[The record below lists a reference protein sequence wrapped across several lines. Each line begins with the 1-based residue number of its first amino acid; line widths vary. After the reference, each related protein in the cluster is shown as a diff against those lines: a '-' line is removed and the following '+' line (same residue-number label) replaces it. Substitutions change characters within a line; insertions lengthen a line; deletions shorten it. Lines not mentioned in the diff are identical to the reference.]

1 MLTSS
6 GTSNNAIN
14 KHRQTMS
21 SFGDDDDNESKNDT
35 EISDYLIVESS
46 YRYKYLI
53 IKSFVILFIISFLC
67 FCSSMHWVTFSALS
81 NFKAN
86 YEIGSL
92 QLDLL
97 TNIFYIVYPI
107 VYLPSSYVIDH
118 ISVRLAVTINYFK

>member
-6 GTSNNAIN
+6 GTLNNAIN
-14 KHRQTMS
+14 KHKQTMS
-21 SFGDDDDNESKNDT
+21 SFGDDDSESKNDT
-35 EISDYLIVESS
+35 EVSDYLIVESS

-86 YEIGSL
+86 YEIESL
-92 QLDLL
+92 QVNLL